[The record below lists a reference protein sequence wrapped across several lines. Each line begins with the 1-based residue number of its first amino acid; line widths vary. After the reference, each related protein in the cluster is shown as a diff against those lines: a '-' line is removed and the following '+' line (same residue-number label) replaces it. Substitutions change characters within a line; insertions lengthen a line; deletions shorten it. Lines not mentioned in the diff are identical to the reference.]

1 MDTLVTP
8 LPSDIVSFN
17 SKTPINIEKNEEV
30 TMSKRKFESSNLES
44 EIENV
49 TKKKYMKL
57 IELEISSDEE
67 SERKFVPNLNRN
79 NKNSSLLLKRALNFE
94 FTVSED
100 NEM

>member
-1 MDTLVTP
+1 MDTLITP
-8 LPSDIVSFN
+8 LPSDIVSFHN
-17 SKTPINIEKNEEV
+17 KTPINIEKNEPV
-30 TMSKRKFESSNLES
+30 KISKRKFDSSNLES

-67 SERKFVPNLNRN
+67 SERKLVPNLIRN

-94 FTVSED
+94 SIVSED